1 MGSSPIR
8 GTRKS
13 NCLFVRRLDFWL
25 RAYARKQMEF
35 AEECV
40 YLEKRKQMSSVLK
53 NKFLAAA
60 MTLLAVVSC
69 KNASI
74 DCVVKGTVQG
84 VKDGAVLVLNDD
96 WNKWKVI
103 STTTVENGTFEF
115 HPRISAPTHVYLY
128 ATNPEDVFA
137 NPYEGGQLKDF
148 FLESGTIIVDVHAED
163 EHDMATG
170 ATGTVLNDAFHK
182 IKAADPDAREALWEE
197 AISDEQTNLLALV
210 YAANF
215 PDDLARASEIID
227 RLSPDRA
234 KTYKRYISTLK
245 KNLVRR
251 AERAERRKQAAEAEV
266 SLVGQHY
273 FDMEYP
279 NTEDRPVRL
288 SAVVDDPG
296 TRYVIL
302 DFWATWC
309 MPCVGSI
316 PMLKEVYAKYHD
328 KGLEIYS
335 ISQDSKAKEWKAFVE
350 EKEMTWINVLANS
363 GSKVYKDYGIEFIPT
378 VFLIDCRTGEILV
391 HEGHPDL
398 DAILSELLP

>member
-1 MGSSPIR
+1 
-8 GTRKS
+8 
-13 NCLFVRRLDFWL
+13 
-25 RAYARKQMEF
+25 
-35 AEECV
+35 
-40 YLEKRKQMSSVLK
+40 MSSVFK
-53 NKFLAAA
+53 IKFLAAA
-60 MTLLAVVSC
+60 IVLLAVVSC
-69 KNASI
+69 KKTSI

-84 VKDGAVLVLNDD
+84 VRDGAELALMDE

-115 HPRISAPTHVYLY
+115 HPRTSAPTHVFLY
-128 ATNPEDVFA
+128 ATNPEDVVA
-137 NPYEGGQLKDF
+137 HPYEGGQLKDF
-148 FLESGTIIVDVHAED
+148 FLEAGTILVDVHAED
-163 EHDMATG
+163 ESDMGTG
-170 ATGTVLNDAFHK
+170 ATGTVLNDVFHK
-182 IKAADPDAREALWEE
+182 IKAADPDTREALWEE
-197 AISDEQTNLLALV
+197 AISNQQTNLLALV
-210 YAANF
+210 YANAF

-227 RLSPDRA
+227 RLSPDLA
-234 KTYKRYISTLK
+234 KTYKKYISTLK

-251 AERAERRKQAAEAEV
+251 AERNERRKNALEEEV

-273 FDMEYP
+273 TDMEFP
-279 NTEDRPVRL
+279 NVNDTPVRL

-335 ISQDSKAKEWKAFVE
+335 ISQDTKSKDWKSFVE
-350 EKEMTWINVLANS
+350 KNEMTWINVLAA
-363 GSKVYKDYGIEFIPT
+363 GGKVYKDYGIVTIPK

-391 HEGHPDL
+391 HESHPDL